1 MIEKDKIKINKS
13 YFSYEKNIFLFL
25 KYLDLYLM
33 PYLLTKSLLSFDHYI
48 FKSFY
53 IFLISFFSNTFSAI
67 SGGGAGLLQL
77 PALILSGV
85 PYYQALASHKL
96 ATVALGIGGS
106 LRNYKSLGN
115 DISVAWQ
122 ILIFGLPGVIL
133 GASVVEY
140 ISEKYL
146 YLILGIISILLAF
159 YSFLKPDLGLSS
171 GNKKLNFVHKIRFL
185 IFIFFIGILNGSI
198 SSGTGLLVTMLLI
211 KTFEMDFLRAI
222 SLTFFTVGIFWNFIG
237 AVFLTR
243 IGSVPSNILLALII
257 GSFTGGYLG
266 AHISK
271 ISGNTLIKK
280 TFITVC
286 ILVGISLLMKSIK
299 SFF

>member
-1 MIEKDKIKINKS
+1 MH
-13 YFSYEKNIFLFL
+13 YFLTT
-25 KYLDLYLM
+25 
-33 PYLLTKSLLSFDHYI
+33 LLANFDHSL
-48 FKSFY
+48 FKSIY

-122 ILIFGLPGVIL
+122 ILIFGLPGVIF

-146 YLILGIISILLAF
+146 YLFLGVISIFLAF
-159 YSFLKPDLGLSS
+159 YSFFKPDLGMSS
-171 GNKKLNFVHKIRFL
+171 GKKKLNFVHKIKFL
-185 IFIFFIGILNGSI
+185 IFIFLIGILNGSI
-198 SSGTGLLVTMLLI
+198 SSGTGLLVTILLI
-211 KTFEMDFLRAI
+211 KTFEMDFLRAL
-222 SLTFFTVGIFWNFIG
+222 SMTFFTVGIFWNFIG
-237 AVFLTR
+237 AVFLAR
-243 IGSVPSNILLALII
+243 IGSVPFNLLIVLII
-257 GSFTGGYLG
+257 GSFTGGFFG
-266 AHISK
+266 AHLSK
-271 ISGNTLIKK
+271 LNGNILIKK

-286 ILVGISLLMKSIK
+286 ILVGISLLIKSIK
-299 SFF
+299 SFL

>member
-1 MIEKDKIKINKS
+1 M
-13 YFSYEKNIFLFL
+13 
-25 KYLDLYLM
+25 LDLLTI
-33 PYLLTKSLLSFDHYI
+33 LLGNFDHSL
-48 FKSFY
+48 FKSIY

-115 DISVAWQ
+115 DITVAWQ
-122 ILIFGLPGVIL
+122 ILIFGLPGVIF

-146 YLILGIISILLAF
+146 YLTLGIISILLAF

-185 IFIFFIGILNGSI
+185 IFIFLIGILNGSI
-198 SSGTGLLVTMLLI
+198 SSGTGLLVTILLV

-222 SLTFFTVGIFWNFIG
+222 SMTFFTVG
-237 AVFLTR
+237 VFLADR
-243 IGSVPSNILLALII
+243 KFNLDVII
-257 GSFTGGYLG
+257 KNPRFYAIIFSSIVLFYEID
-266 AHISK
+266 ISSK
-271 ISGNTLIKK
+271 NPLHSQSRYEQYELTI
-280 TFITVC
+280 
-286 ILVGISLLMKSIK
+286 
-299 SFF
+299 